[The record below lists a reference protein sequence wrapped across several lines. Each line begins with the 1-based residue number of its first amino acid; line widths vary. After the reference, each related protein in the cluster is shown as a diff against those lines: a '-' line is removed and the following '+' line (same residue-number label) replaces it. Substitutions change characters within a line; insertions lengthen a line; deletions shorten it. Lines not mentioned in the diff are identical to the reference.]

1 MLNISDVSSIMK
13 TAANTFIMPR
23 FQNLTAKDIFKK
35 SATDYV
41 TTADFETEKYL
52 KSQLLK
58 VMPGSIFVGEET
70 IHTHRDID
78 AVLQKKGPI
87 WIIDPIDGT
96 NNFMAGNPNFCI
108 MIALIFN
115 SVPFA
120 SWIYAP
126 AFDTIAEAQIAKGAW
141 LNKKRLRI
149 IDNGVLE
156 RIVITHPHYQTGP
169 ETDVLRK
176 LEAPN
181 ISLVPS
187 RSAGLEY
194 IDLATNENDAAVFT
208 WGNLWD
214 HCAGLLIHRESGGY
228 NACIDN
234 SQFMINKANKT
245 PIIAAKSFKAFEH
258 IRMTIE

>member
-1 MLNISDVSSIMK
+1 MLNLSHVSSIMK
-13 TAANTFIMPR
+13 TAAETFIMPR
-23 FQNLTAKDIFKK
+23 FQNLSHKDIFKK

-52 KSQLLK
+52 KAQLLK
-58 VMPGSIFVGEET
+58 VMPGSVFVGEET
-70 IHTHRDID
+70 FHTHRNIE

-115 SVPFA
+115 SMPFA

-126 AFDTIAEAQIAKGAW
+126 AFDVIAEAQIANGAW

-149 IDNGVLE
+149 IDNDVLE
-156 RIVITHPHYQTGP
+156 RIVITHPNYQTNP
-169 ETDVLRK
+169 EAELLNK
-176 LEAPN
+176 LEAPDV
-181 ISLVPS
+181 SLLPS

-208 WGNLWD
+208 WNNLWD
-214 HCAGLLIHRESGGY
+214 HCAGLLIHREAGGY

-234 SQFMINKANKT
+234 SQFMINKENKT
-245 PIIAAKSFKAFEH
+245 PIIAAKNFKAFEN
-258 IRMTIE
+258 IRMLIE